1 MSGPFDRIGVDVV
14 QFPKSARGNRYAI
27 VFVDYLTKWVEVFP
41 TPDQSALTIARL
53 LIAEIISRH
62 GVPREL
68 LSDRGAAFLSKLLHE
83 LYRLMGIHKVSTTA
97 YHPQTDGLVERFHRT
112 LTAMLSKTSQP
123 GGSDWDER
131 LPFVLF
137 AYRCCEQESTR
148 ESPFFMLYGRDPV
161 LPTEEALS
169 PPVERCYLEYDD
181 YRSQIVNN
189 LSEAWAKAR
198 QNIQK
203 AQKQQKKQH
212 DKKTRMPTFSVGD
225 RVFVYMPAARS
236 GKAYKLSRPF
246 HGPFRIIA
254 MHDNGVEVRRV
265 DRPQDATIRVPFARL
280 RVCSTEIPDV
290 SWPSKNSSE
299 RDAVAATTD
308 TDTTTVEPQHV
319 TPVSNGAGVWKGR
332 LRARKRN

>member
-1 MSGPFDRIGVDVV
+1 MRADTCQWCRACITCATRQAGRSVRPPLIPIPVSGPFDRIGVDVV

-53 LIAEIISRH
+53 LVSEIISHH

-137 AYRCCEQESTR
+137 AYQCCEQESTH
-148 ESPFFMLYGRDPV
+148 EYPFFMLYG
-161 LPTEEALS
+161 
-169 PPVERCYLEYDD
+169 
-181 YRSQIVNN
+181 
-189 LSEAWAKAR
+189 
-198 QNIQK
+198 
-203 AQKQQKKQH
+203 
-212 DKKTRMPTFSVGD
+212 
-225 RVFVYMPAARS
+225 
-236 GKAYKLSRPF
+236 
-246 HGPFRIIA
+246 
-254 MHDNGVEVRRV
+254 
-265 DRPQDATIRVPFARL
+265 
-280 RVCSTEIPDV
+280 
-290 SWPSKNSSE
+290 
-299 RDAVAATTD
+299 
-308 TDTTTVEPQHV
+308 
-319 TPVSNGAGVWKGR
+319 
-332 LRARKRN
+332 